1 MKKVLFV
8 LVTSFILVLG
18 CKSDTDTIEIEY
30 DMVHVCRSDSSMVC
44 QKDSV
49 CTKDSTVC
57 VKDTTK

>member
-18 CKSDTDTIEIEY
+18 CKSDTNTIEIEY
-30 DMVHVCRSDSSMVC
+30 DMVHVCRSDSSVL